1 MKIVV
6 VGGGS
11 SGWLV
16 ASGLVR
22 YCPNYDITVVESPTI
37 PTIGVGESTTAY
49 VKHFIKDC
57 LKIDESHFLKETSGI
72 YKMSVLFKNF
82 SKNNTEGYHYPFG
95 LPNTQELDN
104 SFVVAWDIVKNYNK
118 DIKPEDFIKYMYPA
132 HSLFSKNKINENL
145 NNEFDGFN
153 FDSDLGY
160 HFDANKVGKYLQTYY
175 CAPKGVK
182 HISDNVKDVIFLDE
196 EVEYLLLDSGEK
208 IYADLFIDCTGFKSL
223 LLGQKMK
230 PKFIDVSDKLLNNR
244 AWATPTKYDD
254 IYSQMQPYTTATA
267 LGSGWAWYTPI
278 ASRVGNG
285 YAYSENFIDPQDALE
300 EFKKYLLKSKNHNL
314 TKNQIDELPFF
325 EIKMK
330 TGFYETAMVKNV
342 VGIGMSSGFLEPLE
356 GTGLHFIIES
366 IYSLIKI
373 IENGKPN
380 QFLIDSFNL
389 RVNELYRSWVDT
401 LSFIYLSS
409 KKDDTDYW
417 KHISKLSFVNLDFTS
432 KNHFHDTNDF
442 AYRLHYWTR
451 HHYEN
456 DLFNNVVRGSGLI
469 NNFNQMDADMF
480 SMNQRKNGTTSEELY
495 KKYYDI
501 MVKNLQKWEDNST
514 NSLHIYDFL
523 KSKNAIY

>member
-1 MKIVV
+1 
-6 VGGGS
+6 
-11 SGWLV
+11 
-16 ASGLVR
+16 
-22 YCPNYDITVVESPTI
+22 
-37 PTIGVGESTTAY
+37 
-49 VKHFIKDC
+49 
-57 LKIDESHFLKETSGI
+57 
-72 YKMSVLFKNF
+72 
-82 SKNNTEGYHYPFG
+82 
-95 LPNTQELDN
+95 
-104 SFVVAWDIVKNYNK
+104 
-118 DIKPEDFIKYMYPA
+118 
-132 HSLFSKNKINENL
+132 
-145 NNEFDGFN
+145 
-153 FDSDLGY
+153 
-160 HFDANKVGKYLQTYY
+160 
-175 CAPKGVK
+175 
-182 HISDNVKDVIFLDE
+182 
-196 EVEYLLLDSGEK
+196 
-208 IYADLFIDCTGFKSL
+208 
-223 LLGQKMK
+223 
-230 PKFIDVSDKLLNNR
+230 
-244 AWATPTKYDD
+244 
-254 IYSQMQPYTTATA
+254 
-267 LGSGWAWYTPI
+267 
-278 ASRVGNG
+278 VGNG

-300 EFKKYLLKSKNHNL
+300 EFKNYLLKSKNHNL

-432 KNHFHDTNDF
+432 KNNFHDTNDF

-501 MVKNLQKWEDNST
+501 MVKNLQSPYHAGERNKAWIKWKRIHKTS
-514 NSLHIYDFL
+514 HL
-523 KSKNAIY
+523 KDTIDAVVLGYYYGKGKRAQNGIGALLIGLFEEKKNFVF